1 MLGLVQCA
9 ELLGLKAQAGE
20 MTSDYL
26 ASLNAPVILLITN
39 KQGFNHYVVH
49 FGCSRQGDHICHHLI
64 GDPAEGIRQ
73 VPADEL
79 CTIWNSGAGLILT
92 PGPDFIRSGSHFHA
106 KLSWLFEQIFADM
119 QLLAGVMVMSVI
131 IAVLGFAATLF
142 SQKLVDN
149 LLPKHDSARILYGLI
164 MLFVVMVGRNLLSY
178 LRSLFISDYAAMV
191 QQNVAGQF
199 IAELVHKPL
208 TFFFQFSTGEILS
221 RLGETAKLQKTVVYL
236 AAVAVID
243 ILYIAF
249 GLGYLTLLSG
259 FIGLV
264 ILAFLPIFVAAGIRS
279 SRKILSRQVEVL
291 DKGAEFEQ
299 AAVDG
304 IAGHSVY
311 REYSKEQ
318 FLISKLNRRLS
329 TLLVSGKRANKQQ
342 ASFQFAGD
350 ILSTALY
357 VTVIAVSVH
366 EVFNRSISIGEIVVV
381 FSLMA
386 SMSLTLQRLLST
398 FPVILE
404 SRTATDKVFDIV
416 SYAVDDKLMA
426 IPVDAAVVQKLK
438 VENLGYRFPGR
449 KMLFSGISFEV
460 LKGQSLAVTGRSG
473 AGKSM
478 LLQLLTGALPK
489 IQGSITWT
497 IDGSEY
503 NIPFNCRDF
512 IASARQMCTVLGFDR
527 FFGELPNGLET
538 RIGANHFN
546 LSGGQMQLLGLARA
560 LYRKPALLL
569 LDEATSAMD
578 EHMSEMAKYAIN
590 RLKPDMMIIWVT
602 HDPLIVSFCDFH
614 LQIQL

>member
-1 MLGLVQCA
+1 
-9 ELLGLKAQAGE
+9 
-20 MTSDYL
+20 
-26 ASLNAPVILLITN
+26 
-39 KQGFNHYVVH
+39 
-49 FGCSRQGDHICHHLI
+49 
-64 GDPAEGIRQ
+64 
-73 VPADEL
+73 
-79 CTIWNSGAGLILT
+79 
-92 PGPDFIRSGSHFHA
+92 
-106 KLSWLFEQIFADM
+106 
-119 QLLAGVMVMSVI
+119 
-131 IAVLGFAATLF
+131 
-142 SQKLVDN
+142 
-149 LLPKHDSARILYGLI
+149 
-164 MLFVVMVGRNLLSY
+164 
-178 LRSLFISDYAAMV
+178 
-191 QQNVAGQF
+191 
-199 IAELVHKPL
+199 
-208 TFFFQFSTGEILS
+208 
-221 RLGETAKLQKTVVYL
+221 
-236 AAVAVID
+236 
-243 ILYIAF
+243 
-249 GLGYLTLLSG
+249 
-259 FIGLV
+259 
-264 ILAFLPIFVAAGIRS
+264 
-279 SRKILSRQVEVL
+279 
-291 DKGAEFEQ
+291 
-299 AAVDG
+299 
-304 IAGHSVY
+304 
-311 REYSKEQ
+311 
-318 FLISKLNRRLS
+318 
-329 TLLVSGKRANKQQ
+329 
-342 ASFQFAGD
+342 
-350 ILSTALY
+350 LY

-460 LKGQSLAVTGRSG
+460 LTGQSLAVTGRSG
-473 AGKSM
+473 AGKSV

-512 IASARQMCTVLGFDR
+512 IGHVPQQVYAFEGTVLENIIIDDCVETLASARQMCTVLGFDR
-527 FFGELPNGLET
+527 FFGDLPNGLET

-578 EHMSEMAKYAIN
+578 EHMSEMAKCAIN